1 MSVVPNKDIRRCLV
15 DMVQA
20 SGAAHIGSAL
30 SMIEIGNAIYKSV
43 DIKKIKSNDSLR
55 DRVFLSKGHATAGL
69 YAVLHHHGLITDEEI
84 KTYFKNG
91 TVLAGHASHHAPH
104 VEHSTGALGHGLP
117 VALGAAI
124 GLKSKAASARV
135 FVITGDGEL
144 HEGSNW
150 EAIMLAG
157 HLALDNLMMFVDQN
171 HLSQFGSVDDCCDID
186 PIREKLGSFKW
197 NAIEV
202 DGHDEAAII
211 AAIASAQDVGRPTA
225 VICHTIKGKGISF
238 MENNNI
244 WHYRAP
250 QGEDFEKAK
259 AELAS

>member
-1 MSVVPNKDIRRCLV
+1 MNATPNKDIRRCLV

-30 SMIEIGNAIYKSV
+30 SMVEIGNAIYKGIDV
-43 DIKKIKSNDSLR
+43 KKIKAGDPLR

-69 YAVLHHHGLITDEEI
+69 YAVLYHHGLITDKEI

-124 GLKSKAASARV
+124 GLRSKKSDARV

-157 HLALDNLMMFVDQN
+157 HLKLGNLMIFVDRN
-171 HLSQFGSVDDCCDID
+171 HLSQFGSVDACCDID
-186 PIREKLGSFKW
+186 PLADKFRSFKFR
-197 NAIEV
+197 AIEI
-202 DGHDEAAII
+202 DGHDEGAIMAAI
-211 AAIASAQDVGRPTA
+211 QDAREAGEPTA
-225 VICHTIKGKGISF
+225 LICSTVKGKGVSF

-250 QGEDFEKAK
+250 QGEDY
-259 AELAS
+259 

>member
-1 MSVVPNKDIRRCLV
+1 MRTVPNKDIRRVIV
-15 DMVQA
+15 DMVQR

-30 SMIEIGNAIYKSV
+30 SMVEIGNAIYRSV
-43 DIKKIKSNDSLR
+43 DIKKIKANDPLR

-69 YAVLHHHGLITDEEI
+69 YAVLHHHGLLSDAEI
-84 KTYFKNG
+84 QTYLKNG
-91 TVLAGHASHHAPH
+91 TVLAGHASHHVPH

-124 GLKSKAASARV
+124 GLNAKKSDARAL
-135 FVITGDGEL
+135 VITGDGEL

-157 HLALDNLMMFVDQN
+157 HLKLGNLMAFVDQN
-171 HLSQFGSVDDCCDID
+171 HLSQFGSVDDCCDVD
-186 PIREKLGSFKW
+186 PIKAKFESFNW
-197 NAIEV
+197 RAVEV
-202 DGHDEAAII
+202 DGHDETAIM
-211 AAIASAQDVGRPTA
+211 AAIAVAKKAGQPTA

-238 MENNNI
+238 MENNNV

-250 QGEDFEKAK
+250 QGEDYEKAI
-259 AELAS
+259 AELA